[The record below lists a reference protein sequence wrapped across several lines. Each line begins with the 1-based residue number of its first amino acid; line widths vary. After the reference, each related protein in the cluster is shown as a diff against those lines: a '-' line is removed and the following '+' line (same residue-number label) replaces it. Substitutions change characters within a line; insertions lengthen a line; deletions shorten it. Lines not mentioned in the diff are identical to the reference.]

1 MASTD
6 IQSTPRGM
14 QPPSK
19 GPVRITKP
27 EDMKV
32 RYGDA
37 FWPKTPFQSIFYIAA
52 MFGALLILALASPA
66 PLQNPA
72 DPLNHEAIDPK
83 PEWYFM
89 FLFQLLKYFPGSFE
103 VVGTVIIP
111 GLLTTLLIALPFYD
125 RNWARKLS
133 RRPVA
138 AASMTGA
145 MLAIM
150 FLTWGGLGYPT
161 PDFSSSSQTVTPA
174 PIPTGGGGAVAQ
186 TISPQVSAIF
196 TAHCAACHL
205 NGNALG
211 GLNLS
216 NYAGLIKGGNVVA
229 GAVLAPG
236 DHAKSVLW
244 QIVQP
249 NGPWPAGNRMPLGGP
264 YLATADITTI
274 ATWIDSLGGKSG
286 GAAAAGAKGGSAM
299 AGGAAAGAK
308 QVSFK
313 SDIQSLFSAHC
324 LACHAAG
331 VASGGLNLSNYQG
344 MVKGGNIVPGS
355 VFKAGDHAQSYLWQI
370 VQPKAPWPGGARMPL
385 GGPYLD
391 GTSIQTIATWIDQ
404 GAKDN

>member
-6 IQSTPRGM
+6 IQTTRGM
-14 QPPSK
+14 QPPSNK

-27 EDMKV
+27 EDTKV
-32 RYGDA
+32 RYGDS
-37 FWPKTPFQSIFYIAA
+37 FWPKTPFESIFYIAA
-52 MFGALLILALASPA
+52 MFAALLILALASPA

-89 FLFQLLKYFPGSFE
+89 FLFQLLKYFPGNFE
-103 VVGTVIIP
+103 VVGTVVIP

-125 RNWARKLS
+125 RNWARKIS

-145 MLAIM
+145 MLVIM

-174 PIPTGGGGAVAQ
+174 PGLIGGGTVAQ
-186 TISPQVSAIF
+186 TISPQVSALF
-196 TAHCAACHL
+196 SAHCAACHL

-229 GAVLAPG
+229 GAVVVPG
-236 DHAKSVLW
+236 DHTKSTLW
-244 QIVQP
+244 KIMQP
-249 NGPWPAGNRMPLGGP
+249 NAPWPAGNRMPLGGP

-274 ATWIDSLGGKSG
+274 ASWIDSLGGKSG
-286 GAAAAGAKGGSAM
+286 AAGAGGTSM
-299 AGGAAAGAK
+299 AGGVAGAK

-324 LACHAAG
+324 LSCHAAG
-331 VASGGLNLSNYQG
+331 AASGGLNLSNYQG
-344 MVKGGNIVPGS
+344 LVKGGNVVAGPVIVSG
-355 VFKAGDHAQSYLWQI
+355 AHAKSILWQI
-370 VQPKAPWPGGARMPL
+370 VQPNQPWPAGNRMPL
-385 GGPYLD
+385 GGPYLAD
-391 GTSIQTIATWIDQ
+391 AQIQTIASWIDQ
-404 GAKDN
+404 GAKNN

>member
-6 IQSTPRGM
+6 IQATPRGM
-14 QPPSK
+14 QPPNK

-27 EDMKV
+27 EDTKV

-145 MLAIM
+145 MLVIM

-161 PDFSSSSQTVTPA
+161 PDFNSSSQTVTPA
-174 PIPTGGGGAVAQ
+174 PASSGGGGAVAQ

-196 TAHCAACHL
+196 AAHCASCHL
-205 NGNALG
+205 NGNVLG

-229 GAVLAPG
+229 GSVLAPG
-236 DHAKSVLW
+236 DHTKSVLW
-244 QIVQP
+244 QIMQP
-249 NGPWPAGNRMPLGGP
+249 KGPWPAGNRMPLGGP
-264 YLATADITTI
+264 YLATADISTI

-286 GAAAAGAKGGSAM
+286 GAAAGGATGGSAM
-299 AGGAAAGAK
+299 AGGATAGAK

-313 SDIQSLFSAHC
+313 SDIQSLFTAHC

-391 GTSIQTIATWIDQ
+391 GTSIQTVASWIDQ